1 MVIVRLIGG
10 LGNQMFQ
17 YALGRALAH
26 LNRTTL
32 KLDISAF
39 DTYKLQK
46 YGLDNFRIT
55 ASVASH
61 DEIKKLVGRTGRGAG
76 VWALRNLMRS
86 YYRRSVVR
94 ERQFHFDANILRAGP
109 NVYLKGYWQTEKY
122 FKAVEEL
129 LRKEF
134 TVRHPPDAQNQ
145 KIGAEVRGTNSVA
158 LHVRRGDYV
167 TDPSTNRIHGTCSI
181 AYYNEAVETIA
192 RKISGPH
199 FFVFTDD
206 FVWAKENLKFD
217 FPITYATGNGPENS
231 YEDLRLMSLCKHN
244 IVANSSFSWWGAW
257 LNQNP
262 AKIIIAPTHWFDRY
276 AADTRDL
283 LPESWIKL

>member
-1 MVIVRLIGG
+1 MPFPCVVKPLVLSASRGVIRADDPASLRAALDRVGG
-10 LGNQMFQ
+10 LLRSPQ
-17 YALGRALAH
+17 
-26 LNRTTL
+26 
-32 KLDISAF
+32 
-39 DTYKLQK
+39 
-46 YGLDNFRIT
+46 
-55 ASVASH
+55 VA
-61 DEIKKLVGRTGRGAG
+61 V
-76 VWALRNLMRS
+76 
-86 YYRRSVVR
+86 RRDPELSKM
-94 ERQFHFDANILRAGP
+94 L
-109 NVYLKGYWQTEKY
+109 
-122 FKAVEEL
+122 VEEFLPGPEVALEGL
-129 LRKEF
+129 LTRGSLQVLALFDKPDPLDGPYFEE
-134 TVRHPPDAQNQ
+134 TLYVTPSRHPPDAQNQ
-145 KIGAEVRGTNSVA
+145 KIDEEVRGTNSIA

-167 TDPSTNRIHGTCSI
+167 SNPITNRIHGTCSI

-283 LPESWIKL
+283 LPESWVKL